1 MSRNPIALAINC
13 GYSRVAIWEY
23 SHLTGTSVYSCNKEA
38 RAEKFHQL
46 FADGLVISMP
56 SSYWVTN
63 TSNNCDKHCHDL
75 LRCFMKKW
83 FCLIP
88 RSEYLNKFSTD
99 NWKKLSSEEKE
110 FHSLSNCRQCATEH
124 LEFQKSFPSLPIF
137 EPETA
142 ERQPNII
149 EVNLPST
156 SGTSSTHE
164 SEVTREVL
172 ATLW

>member
-1 MSRNPIALAINC
+1 
-13 GYSRVAIWEY
+13 
-23 SHLTGTSVYSCNKEA
+23 
-38 RAEKFHQL
+38 
-46 FADGLVISMP
+46 MP
-56 SSYWVTN
+56 SSYWAIN
-63 TSNNCDKHCHDL
+63 TCTVNNFSKFDRHCDDILK
-75 LRCFMKKW
+75 CFIKRWNAK
-83 FCLIP
+83 P
-88 RSEYLNKFSTD
+88 TRSEYLKKFSTD

-142 ERQPNII
+142 ERQSNII

-156 SGTSSTHE
+156 SGTTSTRDE

-172 ATLW
+172 ATLDNSYQSETQNLIIPLLNQCETLW